1 MEIPAR
7 RSAIFL
13 TAALIY
19 AVVMTMGN
27 VGYAS
32 VDYAYLLNLT
42 TGSEDARIDAGDLA
56 FLLATHDFDATPKDG
71 YVLLRLN
78 GTVYKM
84 TPNGERPGLADI
96 VIEKE

>member
-1 MEIPAR
+1 MEKLAR

-13 TAALIY
+13 TAALIC
-19 AVVMTMGN
+19 AVVMPLGH
-27 VGYAS
+27 VGDAS

-42 TGSEDARIDAGDLA
+42 MGSEDARIDAGDLA

-84 TPNGERPGLADI
+84 TPNGKRPGLADI
-96 VIEKE
+96 EKG